1 MDFILL
7 KNQKFIFVH
16 GKILAVERKKKKQ
29 SFLFLGGNS
38 NSLGCRRAIHGPV
51 IGT

>member
-16 GKILAVERKKKKQ
+16 GKILAVERKKKNRVFYFWAAIQTLLVVDEQ
-29 SFLFLGGNS
+29 SM
-38 NSLGCRRAIHGPV
+38 V
-51 IGT
+51 W

>member
-1 MDFILL
+1 MDFILQ

-29 SFLFLGGNS
+29 SFLFWAEIQTLLVVDEQS
-38 NSLGCRRAIHGPV
+38 MV
-51 IGT
+51 W